1 MMIIIR
7 SFTSGM
13 QEVGTYTLLMSVIDA
28 DIGKSIDGKAK
39 QITVPRYPYIAILQL
54 LLMSN

>member
-28 DIGKSIDGKAK
+28 GIGKSIDGKAE
-39 QITVPRYPYIAILQL
+39 QSLYLGILIL
-54 LLMSN
+54 LHYSYF